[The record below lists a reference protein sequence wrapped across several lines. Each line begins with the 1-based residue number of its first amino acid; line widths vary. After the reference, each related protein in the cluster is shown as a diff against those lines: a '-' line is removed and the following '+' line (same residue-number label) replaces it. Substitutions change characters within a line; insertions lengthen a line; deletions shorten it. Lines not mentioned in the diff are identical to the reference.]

1 MQWRAY
7 AQSMTV
13 EQASIEDIN
22 LKLEQILQLLKLYR
36 DVPADIRQIK
46 SDVQAI
52 RTKIDKK

>member
-1 MQWRAY
+1 MTWCTY
-7 AQSMTV
+7 AQSMTA

-52 RTKIDKK
+52 HTQISKK